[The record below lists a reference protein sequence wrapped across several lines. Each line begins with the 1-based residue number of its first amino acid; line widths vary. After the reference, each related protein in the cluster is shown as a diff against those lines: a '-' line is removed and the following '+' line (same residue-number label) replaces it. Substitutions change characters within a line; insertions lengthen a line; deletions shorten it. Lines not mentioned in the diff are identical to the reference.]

1 MEVEVLTS
9 YIESNAIGSLDF
21 VSFAAVQNL
30 LRALSNEPIL
40 VDIIAYFLYTALDV
54 LSLEATKKE

>member
-1 MEVEVLTS
+1 MEVLTS